1 MSAIEKTIRKV
12 VGGGLTTSNK
22 VARQLKNPWRKH
34 PFLTGIHEP
43 VKHELSLTDLRVEG
57 EIPASLSGCYARIGP
72 NPFKPDPRGHHW
84 FLGDGMVHG
93 IRLNAGRAEW
103 YHNRYVR
110 SLALEAAAHCCGGLV

>member
-43 VKHELSLTDLRVEG
+43 VKH
-57 EIPASLSGCYARIGP
+57 
-72 NPFKPDPRGHHW
+72 
-84 FLGDGMVHG
+84 
-93 IRLNAGRAEW
+93 
-103 YHNRYVR
+103 
-110 SLALEAAAHCCGGLV
+110 